1 MQTRIMLVQSIP
13 VPLEKS
19 PLLTSFVR
27 AGFPSPADDFVE
39 RGLDLNDFLINH
51 PAATFFA
58 RVQGQAMAAEGIY
71 DGDYLVVDRSVVPY
85 PNSLVMAVMP
95 DGEIGLKRLKG
106 KAPEEVWGGCDIGD
120 PEGIGN
126 VCSGRRK

>member
-1 MQTRIMLVQSIP
+1 MRTAYEVAVLP
-13 VPLEKS
+13 VPIGEWPMLMA
-19 PLLTSFVR
+19 FVQ

-39 RGLDLNDFLINH
+39 RGLDLNDFLVSH

-58 RVQGQAMAAEGIY
+58 RVQGQAMAAEGIF
-71 DGDYLVVDRSVVPY
+71 DGDYLVVDRSLTPC

-106 KAPEEVWGGCDIGD
+106 KQPEQLWGVVTSVI
-120 PEGIGN
+120 
-126 VCSGRRK
+126 RKV

>member
-1 MQTRIMLVQSIP
+1 MIMRMNIAWVKEVP
-13 VPLEKS
+13 VPVGELDMFMS
-19 PLLTSFVR
+19 AVR

-39 RGLDLNDFLINH
+39 RGLDLNDFLVSH

-71 DGDYLVVDRSVVPY
+71 DGDYLVVDRSVVPS

-95 DGEIGLKRLKG
+95 DGEIGLKRMKG
-106 KAPEEVWGGCDIGD
+106 KEPQELWGVVTSVI
-120 PEGIGN
+120 
-126 VCSGRRK
+126 RKV